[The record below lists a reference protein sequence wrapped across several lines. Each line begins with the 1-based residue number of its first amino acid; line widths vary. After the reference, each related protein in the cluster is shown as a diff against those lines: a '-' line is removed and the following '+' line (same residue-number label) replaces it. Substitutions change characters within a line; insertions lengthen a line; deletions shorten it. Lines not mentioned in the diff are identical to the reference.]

1 VPSIVTP
8 DDLTTLL
15 ERFRIE
21 RGTASTAGEAAD
33 AQLQILV
40 ARIAELTGVL
50 RDAPA
55 DDTGRLAARLLLADL
70 AQVAGQFRGRANET
84 GASIASA
91 LDHLAEALRAIGPPP
106 APPA

>member
-1 VPSIVTP
+1 MTP

-33 AQLQILV
+33 AQLQILM
-40 ARIAELTGVL
+40 ARIAELTAAL
-50 RDAPA
+50 REAPDNGTA
-55 DDTGRLAARLLLADL
+55 TLGARLLLADL
-70 AQVAGQFRGRANET
+70 AQVAGQFRGRATET
-84 GASIASA
+84 GASLASA
-91 LDHLAEALRAIGPPP
+91 LDQIAEALRAIGPPP